1 MMTKFSVVVEV
12 NMDDVYLKQV
22 ESWGV
27 EPSDHIATILAEPLR
42 EKGLVVKAS
51 ALETDHS
58 LYERLIK
65 QQEHL
70 IKADAYN
77 DLEDEIISR
86 ACVGGVCED

>member
-1 MMTKFSVVVEV
+1 MTKFSVVVEV

-22 ESWGV
+22 ETWGV
-27 EPSDHIATILAEPLR
+27 EPSDHIATIIAEPLR

-51 ALETDHS
+51 ALETDHA
-58 LYERLIK
+58 LFDRLVK

-77 DLEDEIISR
+77 DLENEIISR